1 MSRRRGD
8 VIKGT
13 LDMLI
18 LQVLDRE
25 DLHGWGIAKR
35 IQQSSKDVLQINQ
48 GSLYP
53 ALHRLLDRGWVRSV
67 VGESGG
73 GRPVRVYSLT
83 TDGRKQLKS
92 ERETWGQLSA
102 AVNLV
107 LGTG

>member
-1 MSRRRGD
+1 MARRKSD

-18 LQVLDRE
+18 LQVLHLE

-35 IQQSSKDVLQINQ
+35 IQQSSKDVLSVNQ

-53 ALHRLLDRGWVRSV
+53 ALYRLLERGWVRAR
-67 VGESGG
+67 VGESGE
-73 GRPVRVYSLT
+73 GRPVKIYRLT
-83 TDGRKQLKS
+83 SAGAKQLDVERQSWS
-92 ERETWGQLSA
+92 ELSS

-107 LGTG
+107 MGTS

>member
-1 MSRRRGD
+1 MPARKSD

-18 LQVLDRE
+18 LQTLHSE

-35 IQQSSKDVLQINQ
+35 IQQSSEDVLQINQ

-53 ALHRLLDRGWVRSV
+53 ALYRLVERGWIQAR
-67 VGESGG
+67 VGESSE
-73 GRPVRVYSLT
+73 GRPVKIYSLT
-83 TDGRKQLKS
+83 ADGRKQLDA
-92 ERETWGQLSA
+92 ERASWMELSS

>member
-18 LQVLDRE
+18 LQVLNVE

-35 IQQSSKDVLQINQ
+35 IQQSSRDVLQINQ

-53 ALHRLLDRGWVRSV
+53 ALYRLLDRGWIRSTL
-67 VGESGG
+67 GQSEG
-73 GRPVRVYSLT
+73 GRDIKIYTLT
-83 TDGRKQLKS
+83 AAGRKQLEA
-92 ERETWGQLSA
+92 ERASWAQLSA
-102 AVNLV
+102 AVDLV
-107 LGTG
+107 LSTG